1 MVLYAD
7 TSALAKLVLA
17 EPESPALR
25 IYLAAHSAPVSSAL
39 ALTELVR
46 AARRLR
52 PGLEAPAQRLT
63 EHIILVEV
71 DRDVLTRAAAVGP
84 PEIRTLDAIHL
95 ATALLLGAELEALV
109 TYDVRMVEAARA
121 SGMRVESPA

>member
-1 MVLYAD
+1 MLYAD

-25 IYLAAHSAPVSSAL
+25 RYLADRTAPVSSAL

-52 PGLEAPAQRLT
+52 PGLVASAQRLA
-63 EHIILVEV
+63 EHIVLVDV
-71 DRDVLTRAAAVGP
+71 DRDVLARAAAVSP
-84 PEIRTLDAIHL
+84 PEVRTLDAIHL
-95 ATALLLGAELEALV
+95 ATASLLGAELEALV
-109 TYDVRMVEAARA
+109 TYDARMIEAARA
-121 SGMRVESPA
+121 AGMNVASPA